1 MIIEVIITQQSAET
15 FENPQQQPEF
25 YPMQPSVKLTY
36 KPRGMIYLQEF
47 HDRNRVEEVKSAKQL
62 GPSGR
67 HRDVLY

>member
-25 YPMQPSVKLTY
+25 YQIHPSVKLTY
-36 KPRGMIYLQEF
+36 KPRGIHLQEF
-47 HDRNRVEEVKSAKQL
+47 HDRNRVEEVKSTKQL